1 MPKVQVLFKFVR
13 AHINADVNPY
23 EAVMTPKSTTA
34 PRLGNF
40 IGESAAMKRVIHQIL
55 RIAPHKSTV
64 LVTGESG
71 TGKEQVARLIH
82 LNSDVRNERMVTLNC
97 AAVPETLLES
107 ELFGHTKGAFSGAL
121 KTKAGIFEEAH
132 GGTLLLD
139 EISEFPLMLQAKL
152 LRVLQEGKFRRL
164 GEVEERHTEVRVIAT
179 SSRDMEKEV
188 AAGRFREDLFYRLN
202 IFPIHVPP
210 LRERKD
216 DIPGLVRLFIR
227 IFCKDKEPLR
237 ITEETLTK
245 LKEYNWPGNVRELQ
259 NKIERAVVLADSEYI
274 QVTLPD
280 EQERDIES
288 SFSLEIPD
296 ERVSIKQT
304 LAELIPEVEK
314 ELIRR
319 ALRETQNNRT
329 RAARLLEIS
338 HRSLLYKLKEYN
350 CG

>member
-1 MPKVQVLFKFVR
+1 MMKAKFV
-13 AHINADVNPY
+13 A
-23 EAVMTPKSTTA
+23 E

-40 IGESAAMKRVIHQIL
+40 IGESAVMQRVITQIL
-55 RIAPHKSTV
+55 RIAPHRSTV
-64 LVTGESG
+64 LITGESG

-107 ELFGHTKGAFSGAL
+107 ELFGHTKGAFSGAS
-121 KTKAGIFEEAH
+121 KTKPGIFEEAH
-132 GGTLLLD
+132 DGTLLLD

-152 LRVLQEGKFRRL
+152 LRVLQAGKFRRL

-179 SSRDMEKEV
+179 SSRAMEKEV

-216 DIPGLVRLFIR
+216 DIPGLARLFIR
-227 IFCKDKEPLR
+227 IFCRDREPLK
-237 ITEETLTK
+237 ISDEMLAK
-245 LKEYNWPGNVRELQ
+245 LQDYHWPGNVRELQ

-274 QVTLPD
+274 QVSLPD
-280 EQERDIES
+280 EQELENES
-288 SFSLEIPD
+288 SFSLDIPD